1 MEKNIIPINIIKSY
15 VFDINKKVGQSQGGF
30 SKNQEML

>member
-15 VFDINKKVGQSQGGF
+15 VFDINKKVGQSQGEIYGIW
-30 SKNQEML
+30 KMP